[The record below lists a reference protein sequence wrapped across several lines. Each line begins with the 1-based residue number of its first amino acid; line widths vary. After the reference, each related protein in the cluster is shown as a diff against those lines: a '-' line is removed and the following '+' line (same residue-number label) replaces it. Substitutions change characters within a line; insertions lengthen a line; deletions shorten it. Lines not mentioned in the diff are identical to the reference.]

1 MQLTQASKQWASRPD
16 DERFTSLTDLKNL
29 VDSVRKN
36 SKSAV
41 VSNRAIEFQPVGD
54 SITEIQI
61 ASRDGSVVSPTHWA
75 FSQLATKAKAPAD
88 FLRTLPSPMT
98 ADILN
103 LKLRIDSPIEDMGIL
118 VGYNDNGVAET
129 MRAATGPNYG
139 RVWNADIAGSLVN
152 MFGDGATGDWKVP
165 GEFGKDAAITK
176 DNTTLYASDR
186 DMFCFLAD
194 EKNRIE
200 IPNRRDGKSG
210 SLARGFF
217 VWNSEVGSQ
226 SFGMAAFLFDYA
238 CSNRIVWGATEY
250 RETRFRH
257 TSSAPDKWIESV
269 VPMLSAYAESS
280 AAPYEATLIAAQNKK
295 LDDVTAFLAN
305 RFSKRQ
311 AMQIQAA
318 HLQDEGHPIETV
330 WDAVTG
336 VTAFARGVKFQ
347 DERVLIERT
356 AGKIL
361 DLVAA

>member
-16 DERFTSLTDLKNL
+16 DERFTSLESLRSK
-29 VDSVRKN
+29 VDSVKHR
-36 SKSAV
+36 SKSGV
-41 VSNRAIEFQPVGD
+41 MSNRDIEFQPSGD
-54 SITEIQI
+54 SIDGIQI
-61 ASRDGSVVSPTHWA
+61 VSRSGNVISPTHWA
-75 FSQLATKAKAPAD
+75 FGQLATKAKAPSE

-103 LKLRIDSPIEDMGIL
+103 LKLRIESPIEDLGVL
-118 VGYNDNGVAET
+118 VGYDENGVAET

-139 RVWNADIAGSLVN
+139 RVWNSDIAGSLVN
-152 MFGDGATGDWKVP
+152 MFGDGVSGAWKVP
-165 GEFGKDAAITK
+165 GEFGKDVTVTK

-200 IPNRRDGKSG
+200 IPNRRDGKTG

-238 CSNRIVWGATEY
+238 CSNRIVWGANEY
-250 RETRFRH
+250 REMKFRH
-257 TSSAPDKWIESV
+257 TASAPDRWIESV
-269 VPMLSAYAESS
+269 VPMLAAYSESS
-280 AAPYEATLIAAQNKK
+280 VAPYQAAMLAAQNKR
-295 LDDVTAFLAN
+295 LDDVTSFLAN

-311 AMQIQAA
+311 AVQIQAA
-318 HLQDEGHPIETV
+318 HFADENRPIETV

-336 VTAFARGVKFQ
+336 VTAFARNVKFQ
-347 DERVLIERT
+347 DERVTLERS